1 MGKLDEAKKLF
12 DQAISHK
19 PDAIEV
25 YGKEMNF
32 PKESFIEYGIKIVFQ
47 YMAIY
52 CFTALSQTPYF
63 QIVLLNAF
71 KNILLD
77 IAINQEVILSK
88 QDQYG
93 TQYDIKFLITTEVGT
108 FLVILCWILRIDEDF
123 PRLTNAYPVN
133 K

>member
-1 MGKLDEAKKLF
+1 MLISTAPVTAGMTGCKVMLCCQLIGKHSEENK
-12 DQAISHK
+12 
-19 PDAIEV
+19 EV
-25 YGKEMNF
+25 LE
-32 PKESFIEYGIKIVFQ
+32 
-47 YMAIY
+47 
-52 CFTALSQTPYF
+52 
-63 QIVLLNAF
+63 
-71 KNILLD
+71 NILFD

-108 FLVILCWILRIDEDF
+108 FLVISCWILRTDEDF